1 MAANRKRSRTRRR
14 PSFDPARLRYTASIV
29 AVLAV
34 GGTILWGALA
44 ALDRPIE
51 AVALSGQFE
60 RVTPIQVEAALGDLT
75 GVGFLSADLDR
86 LREQVEE
93 LPWVDEAR
101 VQRQWPAQIG
111 IAITEQVPAARW
123 QERGLLNVRGD
134 LFLPEVRYEYAE
146 LPALSGPAGSQGLVA
161 RRYLDMRGPLVET
174 GRLLTGVKLD
184 DRGAWRIELGNGMVV
199 RLGRQHV
206 AERFERFL
214 QIVLP
219 ILTASEDSATYVDM
233 RYSRGF
239 AIAWVP
245 DGAPAQHEQKEKH
258 EDV

>member
-1 MAANRKRSRTRRR
+1 MAINRKRSRTRWR
-14 PSFDPARLRYTASIV
+14 PSFDPARVRNAASIV

-34 GGTILWGALA
+34 GGTIVWGLLA
-44 ALDRPIE
+44 ALDQPID
-51 AVALSGQFE
+51 AVTLSGQFE

-75 GVGFLSADLDR
+75 GVGFLSADLER
-86 LREQVEE
+86 LRGRVEE

-101 VQRQWPAQIG
+101 VQRQWPAEIS

-134 LFLPEVRYEYAE
+134 LFLPDIRYEYAE

-161 RRYLDMRGPLVET
+161 RRYLDMRGPLMET
-174 GRLLTGVKLD
+174 GRLLAGVKLD
-184 DRGAWRIELGNGMVV
+184 DRGAWRIELGNGMVI

-219 ILTASEDSATYVDM
+219 ILTASKDSATYVDM

-245 DGAPAQHEQKEKH
+245 TGAPAQNEQKEKH